1 MKNVVYEF
9 IRKCES
15 ICDFKTA
22 ELPKEY
28 QYSSLVFCIL
38 DAVFSIGVRYT
49 ATEKVVERYANKYG
63 LTRYTFEKSDTEH
76 TIKDF
81 ITNINSENDIYS
93 FTVEILKN
101 RQRTSTKNG
110 ILKAQACYDVA
121 NVLIKHGINTIND
134 FRNLSCEQQIVLD
147 KDILNIKGQSSG
159 IMLKY
164 LYMLA
169 GSENVCK
176 PDRHIRRFVEPILG
190 KKSTYEEIQEL
201 FNYACN
207 EMKKDFPRITV
218 RLLDNKIWDYQKS
231 I

>member
-1 MKNVVYEF
+1 MKNVVYKF

-28 QYSSLVFCIL
+28 HYSSLVFCIL
-38 DAVFSIGVRYT
+38 DAVFSIGARYT
-49 ATEKVVERYANKYG
+49 TTEKVVERYANKYE

-81 ITNINSENDIYS
+81 ITNINSENDIYN

-121 NVLIKHGINTIND
+121 NVFIKHGINTIND
-134 FRNLSCEQQIVLD
+134 FRNLSCEQQVVLD

-169 GSENVCK
+169 GSENICK

-190 KKSTYEEIQEL
+190 ENSTDEEIQKL
-201 FNYACN
+201 FIYACN

-231 I
+231 L

>member
-1 MKNVVYEF
+1 MENTINKFVRN
-9 IRKCES
+9 CER
-15 ICDFKTA
+15 ICDFETA

-28 QYSSLVFCIL
+28 YYSSLVFCIL
-38 DAVFSIGVRYT
+38 DAVFSMGVRYT
-49 ATEKVVERYANKYG
+49 STEKVVERYANKYG
-63 LTRYTFEKSDTEH
+63 LNRYTFEKSDTEH

-81 ITNINSENDIYS
+81 ITNINSVNDIYK

-121 NVLIKHGINTIND
+121 NVFIKHGINTLND
-134 FRNLSCEQQIVLD
+134 FRNLSREQQVVLD
-147 KDILNIKGQSSG
+147 KDILNIKGQGSG

-169 GSENVCK
+169 GSEDICK

-190 KKSTYEEIQEL
+190 ENSTDEEIQKL
-201 FNYACN
+201 FIYACN